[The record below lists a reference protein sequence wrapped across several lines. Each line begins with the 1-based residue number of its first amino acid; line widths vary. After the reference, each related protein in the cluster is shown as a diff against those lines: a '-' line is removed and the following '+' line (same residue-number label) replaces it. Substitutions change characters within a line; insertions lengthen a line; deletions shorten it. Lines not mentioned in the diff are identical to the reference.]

1 MLLNLFKTSK
11 NLNKNLNFTLKVI
24 YLFMIS
30 IFMYSSNW
38 EVEPQHE
45 GLTFP
50 AAVAVSEG
58 KVIFRD
64 VHSQYGLLQPLI
76 EGFVLS
82 ITGPYLIVQRLVGSI
97 CVILIS
103 VLIFLCSKN
112 LTRINPYVPTI
123 AYLALMP
130 NWNYLPSI
138 EAPIVR
144 SPWPN
149 SYGILFQ
156 MTCIYLFILYHK
168 KLKNYLLVLSG
179 IALGLSAFARIQF
192 TFISLMLLI
201 LIIFFI
207 NFGKKWNYAWM
218 LLGYISTF
226 STFLIFLIHQRAIAP
241 MYNQII
247 AALFDEGSNSVRGP
261 SLQVVYKTLTVLL
274 ILMVV
279 YFISRKLIR
288 NKLLFSLFLYL
299 GVILLTFVVYPK
311 SMKYQGKVFSVI
323 KLISE
328 LIVLSPIY
336 FLVATCVLIAS
347 YQIVS
352 ESRNKLNKTK
362 LAESNTIYL
371 FISAVSY
378 LNLIQMHII
387 SPVYFYMVIPSFLVL
402 FFGYHFEI
410 MRSYFHGRN
419 LKELNYSWISTLLPV
434 LLCVSITNYFFVL
447 NKTSSNYSA
456 PNLKYMKS
464 YNPKVFSYIN
474 NITLAVSKFPV
485 GSTVSVNC
493 LYGLYTVNQHGYL
506 SSSRYQWNHLPA
518 KLKMDKLEKEISS
531 PSNYLINC
539 GDSFPLAD
547 SFIYNQQRFTEFD
560 RFRINEDEIL
570 TLNKSS
576 K

>member
-201 LIIFFI
+201 LILFFI

-226 STFLIFLIHQRAIAP
+226 STFLIFLIHQRATAP

-402 FFGYHFEI
+402 FFGFHFEI

-419 LKELNYSWISTLLPV
+419 LKKLNYSWISTLLPV

-547 SFIYNQQRFTEFD
+547 SYIYNQQRFTEFD

>member
-192 TFISLMLLI
+192 TVISLMLLI
-201 LIIFFI
+201 LILFFI

-464 YNPKVFSYIN
+464 YNPKVFLYIN